1 MADVN
6 KLVPHILKWEELPEV
21 NSERWLSL
29 VNLEGEVWK
38 NVVGYEDCYEISNYG
53 RLRRKKSRKILK
65 YKKHRDGYY
74 MVNISANSIRKTLQV
89 HRVVANAFVTN
100 NANLPCV
107 NHINE
112 NKNDNR
118 SINLE
123 WCTIAYNNSY
133 GSRVGRVYV
142 GIKQICLKTG
152 NVLNIFPSMSEAA
165 VFIGSTASVISN
177 VVNKKKSR
185 IFKGYIWE
193 RI

>member
-1 MADVN
+1 MADVT
-6 KLVPHILKWEELPEV
+6 KLIPHILKWEELPEA

-29 VNLEGEVWK
+29 VDLEGEVWK

-74 MVNISANSIRKTLQV
+74 MVNISAKSIRKTLQV

-118 SINLE
+118 YINLE

-152 NVLNIFPSMSEAA
+152 KVLNMFPSMSEAA
-165 VFIGSTASVISN
+165 VSIGSTASVISN

-185 IFKGYIWE
+185 IFKGYVWE